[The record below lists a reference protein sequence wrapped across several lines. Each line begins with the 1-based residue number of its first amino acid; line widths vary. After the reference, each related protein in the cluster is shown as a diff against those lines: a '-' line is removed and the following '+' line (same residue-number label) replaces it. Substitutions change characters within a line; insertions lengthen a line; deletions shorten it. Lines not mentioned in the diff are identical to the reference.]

1 MGIADP
7 ALSRPMGFDDT
18 VRKYLKK
25 DEHIVLAVLGM
36 YAGIIGLVKIKS
48 SLSKKPVPAPI
59 KAAPV
64 AVAAVGTAES
74 KWGFEFPTM
83 ENFDAWGEND
93 ENWKKWETFME
104 GKFDEWLVAE

>member
-1 MGIADP
+1 
-7 ALSRPMGFDDT
+7 

-36 YAGIIGLVKIKS
+36 YGGIIGLVKIKS
-48 SLSKKPVPAPI
+48 ALTKKPVPKAAP
-59 KAAPV
+59 APV
-64 AVAAVGTAES
+64 AVATTGDASS

-83 ENFDAWGEND
+83 ENFDEWGENAD
-93 ENWKKWETFME
+93 NWVKWEKFME